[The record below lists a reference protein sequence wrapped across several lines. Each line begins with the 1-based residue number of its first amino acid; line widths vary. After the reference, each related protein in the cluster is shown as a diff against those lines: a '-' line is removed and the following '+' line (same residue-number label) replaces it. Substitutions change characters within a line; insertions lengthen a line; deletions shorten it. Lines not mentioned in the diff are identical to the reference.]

1 MNHANATAVI
11 CAAPLRSEA
20 FVEDLPETDNPAGV
34 ESPWWLRDA
43 GLAALLC
50 ALPVLA
56 AALGGI
62 ASLAGAF

>member
-20 FVEDLPETDNPAGV
+20 FVEDLFGPDSPSGV
-34 ESPWWLRDA
+34 EPPWRLRDA

-50 ALPVLA
+50 AVPVVA
-56 AALGGI
+56 ATLGSI
-62 ASLAGAF
+62 ASLAGGM